1 MGEMSAR
8 ELAKKATELI
18 DAEMSVLQEIIDLA
32 KAINDSFCESQKSQF
47 ERLIRKALC
56 VVVMV
61 FGFCANSF
69 ADYSVDEIADAI
81 YLAEGGAKTS
91 HPYGILKKYKT
102 TTPRQACI
110 NTINHALRDWDGQGD
125 FIQFLGNRYCPVGA
139 ENDPTGLNKNWVG
152 NVTYFLQRG

>member
-1 MGEMSAR
+1 MEWR
-8 ELAKKATELI
+8 
-18 DAEMSVLQEIIDLA
+18 DYA
-32 KAINDSFCESQKSQF
+32 KALRDQIDYELSELEQALKEMVDM
-47 ERLIRKALC
+47 ERRIVDERKCFYEQSIRKFLVLSLFITSI
-56 VVVMV
+56 VV
-61 FGFCANSF
+61 GNTAF
-69 ADYSVDEIADAI
+69 ADYSVEQIADAI

-110 NTINHALRDWDGQGD
+110 NTVAHALKDWNGQGD